1 MTTDHHHTDIDN
13 SDLGLGQKTLA
24 TYLFGVFLCVILTII
39 PFFTV
44 MYHLFNIHT
53 IFLVL
58 VVSAIL
64 QFLVQVIFFLRLNM
78 KTIQAKYNVYAFV
91 FAIIVL
97 LVIIGGSLW
106 IMWHLNYNM
115 MH

>member
-1 MTTDHHHTDIDN
+1 MSEHHHTNIDD
-13 SDLGLGQKTLA
+13 SDLGLGQKTLGV
-24 TYLFGVFLCVILTII
+24 YLFGVFLCVVLTLI
-39 PFFTV
+39 PFGSV
-44 MYHLFNIHT
+44 MYHWFSTGH
-53 IFLVL
+53 LVVIL

-64 QFLVQVIFFLRLNM
+64 QFLVQVICFLRLNM
-78 KTIQAKYNVYAFV
+78 KTIQSQYNVYAFV